1 MDSGTRSGMAAVPHA
16 SVGDVIPEASADQ
29 TSPRITAQRRAAVGT
44 ALAPRE
50 AVHPQAQFA
59 PAPVAHISADRLSV
73 IPLSAGR
80 ISVIPPLDHIQADA
94 SDRTR
99 TRSVAHASIHMAAS
113 ADTGIAGS
121 AAAGA
126 ETAGADMAGG
136 ATAGVEVMGT
146 AMAGVEAIGPATV
159 GAAASSLGAA
169 GVGASAS
176 AGPIMA
182 ATGARAGHTVGTP
195 GGTTLTGIPR
205 GHLITTIRRTRTPD
219 TTIRPLTIP
228 TRRMTMRRMT
238 MTRRRATQSHRA
250 WIPKLCIST
259 SITTLARAR
268 IIAV

>member
-1 MDSGTRSGMAAVPHA
+1 M
-16 SVGDVIPEASADQ
+16 DQ

-44 ALAPRE
+44 ALARRE

-59 PAPVAHISADRLSV
+59 RAPVAHILADRLSV

-80 ISVIPPLDHIQADA
+80 ISVIPPSDRFLADA
-94 SDRTR
+94 LDRTR

-113 ADTGIAGS
+113 ADMGIAGS

-126 ETAGADMAGG
+126 EMAGADMAVG
-136 ATAGVEVMGT
+136 TAGAEALDTGEGMVT
-146 AMAGVEAIGPATV
+146 AEGIGPATV
-159 GAAASSLGAA
+159 GAVASSLGAD
-169 GVGASAS
+169 GVGASAA

-238 MTRRRATQSHRA
+238 RRRATQSHRA

>member
-1 MDSGTRSGMAAVPHA
+1 MDSGTRLGTAAIRRA
-16 SVGDVIPEASADQ
+16 SVGDVIPETSADQ

-44 ALAPRE
+44 VLAPRE

-59 PAPVAHISADRLSV
+59 PAPVAHISADRL
-73 IPLSAGR
+73 
-80 ISVIPPLDHIQADA
+80 SVIPPLDHIQADA

-176 AGPIMA
+176 AGRIME
-182 ATGARAGHTVGTP
+182 ATGAQAGPTVGTP
-195 GGTTLTGIPR
+195 GGTTLTGIPPGR
-205 GHLITTIRRTRTPD
+205 LITTTSRTRTPG
-219 TTIRPLTIP
+219 TTIRHLTIR

-238 MTRRRATQSHRA
+238 MTRRRATQSRRA
-250 WIPKLCIST
+250 WIPKLYTST
-259 SITTLARAR
+259 SIITLAQA
-268 IIAV
+268 

>member
-1 MDSGTRSGMAAVPHA
+1 MDSGTRLGTAAIRRA
-16 SVGDVIPEASADQ
+16 SVGDVIPETSADQ

-59 PAPVAHISADRLSV
+59 PAPVAHISADRL
-73 IPLSAGR
+73 
-80 ISVIPPLDHIQADA
+80 SVIPPLDHIQADA

-146 AMAGVEAIGPATV
+146 AMAGAEAIGPATV

-205 GHLITTIRRTRTPD
+205 GHLITTIRRTRTPH